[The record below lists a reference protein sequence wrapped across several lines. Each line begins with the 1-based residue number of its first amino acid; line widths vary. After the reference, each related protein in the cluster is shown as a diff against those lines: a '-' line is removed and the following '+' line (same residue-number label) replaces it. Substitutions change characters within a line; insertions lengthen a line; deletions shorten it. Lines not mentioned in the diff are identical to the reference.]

1 MLKTSEIT
9 IGFKTL
15 LAIMKDVLNKLDSK
29 FIKIMKNASI
39 PSIRLS
45 FGVIFIWFGVL
56 KPLGLSS
63 AEGLLKSTVIWLPFG
78 SPEMWL
84 IIIGLWEVVIGV
96 FFFFK
101 KTTRIA
107 IILLFLQMVGTF
119 MPLVVLTEVTFQS
132 NNFLLPTLEGQY
144 IIKNLMIISAALVL
158 GGEITRSNK
167 KTNE

>member
-9 IGFKTL
+9 IEFKTL
-15 LAIMKDVLNKLDSK
+15 LAIMKDILNKLDSK

-84 IIIGLWEVVIGV
+84 IIIGLWEVVIGI